1 MQPRKRG
8 CLATMREARF
18 GTLVNRCVQQDDDDY
33 VCRQPHQPVPI
44 HPLPRS
50 DSASSPS
57 IWMEPTSSSSSSSSS
72 SSWSQ
77 HHHHSHRKEPRD
89 HHCRSPPGCSII
101 YYLRSLLRTL
111 GLLSSSIALVNVV
124 SEVGLVLEI
133 LDKEVEEVCWCFS
146 NSTIGVVGVLL
157 LST

>member
-1 MQPRKRG
+1 MI
-8 CLATMREARF
+8 M
-18 GTLVNRCVQQDDDDY
+18 CVANLINQF
-33 VCRQPHQPVPI
+33 
-44 HPLPRS
+44 
-50 DSASSPS
+50 PS
-57 IWMEPTSSSSSSSSS
+57 ILSLAPTLHPPQASG
-72 SSWSQ
+72 WSQ

-111 GLLSSSIALVNVV
+111 GLLSSSTALVNVV

>member
-1 MQPRKRG
+1 MVPWSIDV
-8 CLATMREARF
+8 F
-18 GTLVNRCVQQDDDDY
+18 NRMMMIMCVANLINQF
-33 VCRQPHQPVPI
+33 
-44 HPLPRS
+44 
-50 DSASSPS
+50 PS
-57 IWMEPTSSSSSSSSS
+57 ILSLAPTLHPPQASG
-72 SSWSQ
+72 WSQ

-101 YYLRSLLRTL
+101 YHLRSLLHTL
-111 GLLSSSIALVNVV
+111 GLLSSSTVATALVNVV

-133 LDKEVEEVCWCFS
+133 LDREVEEVELCWCFS